1 MVVTNMGLD
10 HIAIKVRDIEATVDF
25 YRDVLSMEVS
35 DRIGD
40 AVAFLRTPNVAEQSQ
55 HHEMNITQMSDAELD
70 ALAQRGELDLDLHD
84 FEEDLPENGPPM
96 LPTTGPIY
104 HIAFEV
110 PDYES
115 LAAAKA
121 ELEAR
126 DHPIYRGIGRHGPGD
141 NLFLYFPDPDG
152 YPIELTADMEDAP
165 EDGGR
170 PARRWPQEP
179 KTWNV
184 WHETAELDDA

>member
-1 MVVTNMGLD
+1 MVVSNMGLD
-10 HIAIKVRDIEATVDF
+10 HIAIKVRDIHASVDF

-35 DRIGD
+35 DWIGD
-40 AVAFLRTPNVAEQSQ
+40 NVAFLYTPGDAEDSQ
-55 HHEMNITQMSDAELD
+55 HHELNITQYSDEELATLKD
-70 ALAQRGELDLDLHD
+70 RGELDLDLHD
-84 FEEDLPENGPPM
+84 FEDDLPEDGPPM

-110 PDYES
+110 PNY
-115 LAAAKA
+115 AALEHAKE

-126 DHPIYRGIGRHGPGD
+126 NHPIYRGIGRHGPGD

-152 YPIELTADMEDAP
+152 NPIELSADMEEVPDV
-165 EDGGR
+165 GGR
-170 PARRWPQEP
+170 PARRWPVEP

-184 WHETAELDDA
+184 WEGTEEIE

>member
-10 HIAIKVRDIEATVDF
+10 HIAIKVRDVDTSVEF

-40 AVAFLRTPNVAEQSQ
+40 AVAFLRTPNVAEASQ
-55 HHEMNITQMSDAELD
+55 HHELNITEMSDDERE
-70 ALAQRGELDLDLHD
+70 ALADRGELDLDLHD
-84 FEEDLPENGPPM
+84 FQEQLPADGPPM

-110 PDYES
+110 PDY
-115 LAAAKA
+115 AALEDAKA

-170 PARRWPQEP
+170 PARRWPREP
-179 KTWNV
+179 DTWNV
-184 WHETAELDDA
+184 WHDSEEL

>member
-10 HIAIKVRDIEATVDF
+10 HIAIKVRDIEASVDF

-40 AVAFLRTPNVAEQSQ
+40 AVVFLRTPNVAETSQ
-55 HHEMNITQMSDAELD
+55 HHEMNLTEMSEDERDVLAE
-70 ALAQRGELDLDLHD
+70 RGELEIDLHD
-84 FEEDLPENGPPM
+84 FEEDLPADGPPM

-110 PDYES
+110 PDYRA
-115 LAAAKA
+115 LADAKA

-126 DHPIYRGIGRHGPGD
+126 DHPIYRGIGRHGPGS

-170 PARRWPQEP
+170 PARQWPQEP
-179 KTWNV
+179 ETWNV
-184 WHETAELDDA
+184 WHETAEIDSS

>member
-10 HIAIKVRDIEATVDF
+10 HIAIKARNLDSSVEF

-35 DRIGD
+35 DWIGNS
-40 AVAFLRTPNVAEQSQ
+40 VAFLRTPDVAERSQ
-55 HHEMNITQMSDAELD
+55 HHEMNITQMSDPELST
-70 ALAQRGELDLDLHD
+70 LEERGELNLDLHD
-84 FEEDLPENGPPM
+84 FEQDLPEDGPPM
-96 LPTTGPIY
+96 LPTKGPIY

-115 LAAAKA
+115 LQTAKS

-126 DHPIYRGIGRHGPGD
+126 DHPVYRGIGRHGPGD

-165 EDGGR
+165 EAGGR

-184 WHETAELDDA
+184 WKKTDGFE

>member
-10 HIAIKVRDIEATVDF
+10 HISVKVRDIDESVEF

-35 DRIGD
+35 DWIGEQ
-40 AVAFLRTPNVAEQSQ
+40 VCFLRTPGDAEDSQ
-55 HHEMNITQMSDAELD
+55 HHEMNITQYSDEEL
-70 ALAQRGELDLDLHD
+70 ATLEERGELDLDLHD

-115 LAAAKA
+115 LKYAKT

-126 DHPIYRGIGRHGPGD
+126 DHPIYRGIGRHGPGS

-152 YPIELTADMEDAP
+152 YPIELTADMEEAP
-165 EDGGR
+165 ELGGR
-170 PARRWPQEP
+170 PAKRWPQEP
-179 KTWNV
+179 DTWNV
-184 WHETAELDDA
+184 WEGTEDLE